1 MTPTEEASGVWFVL
15 GRLSVGWGDGCL
27 PASFV
32 YRRQCDLPE
41 KNATT
46 PKSSNPSIGKGLR
59 VLLIGGQMT
68 EGPESH
74 PEGIPHQYL
83 KKVEHLNGQ

>member
-1 MTPTEEASGVWFVL
+1 MAVYQL
-15 GRLSVGWGDGCL
+15 HLSREGNVIYQKRMQL
-27 PASFV
+27 
-32 YRRQCDLPE
+32 
-41 KNATT
+41 T

-59 VLLIGGQMT
+59 ALLIGGQMT